1 MFRQVLLNFS
11 SYSFEEYGSVKG
23 AFDFISNIPT
33 DSGYIAKV
41 TLPKGLHTNYK
52 KQVQYREGLIAQGE
66 IITKNMRLLERFYYN
81 MLKNI
86 RK

>member
-1 MFRQVLLNFS
+1 VLLKFP
-11 SYSFEEYGSVKG
+11 SYPFEEYGSVKG
-23 AFDFISNIPT
+23 AVDFISNIPT

-41 TLPKGLHTNYK
+41 ILPNGLHTNYK

-81 MLKNI
+81 MVKNI
-86 RK
+86 KQ